1 MGELEYFSTMLSTGP
16 DVQVSDTTGD
26 DSSTE
31 AGNKKGIIQ
40 IIYIKVI
47 RGICWIQKFPQVS

>member
-26 DSSTE
+26 DSS
-31 AGNKKGIIQ
+31 NDDDK
-40 IIYIKVI
+40 IKNLRKNI
-47 RGICWIQKFPQVS
+47 R